1 MVMLW
6 LASYDEQRAR
16 IYCKE
21 ALGPQSRCRDCPSSQ
36 AGVSLTLMGRGCSAA
51 TSVSLRVA
59 M

>member
-21 ALGPQSRCRDCPSSQ
+21 AQTRKERAIERVQEKHLVRRVDVVTVQVRKQESRSR
-36 AGVSLTLMGRGCSAA
+36 
-51 TSVSLRVA
+51 
-59 M
+59 